1 MQANKN
7 EYTEKAVLK
16 DSLFMYNFTYKGEI
30 DDQMVIGS

>member
-16 DSLFMYNFTYKGEI
+16 DSLFMWNTYCQLKEEYRP
-30 DDQMVIGS
+30 

>member
-16 DSLFMYNFTYKGEI
+16 DSLFMWNTYRKLKEEY
-30 DDQMVIGS
+30 MP